1 MFRRSVWFLSLFL
14 VSVITLGSPC
24 FGKALTVKDFVQE
37 PLVFSYGKNEDL
49 SLTLENKL
57 KIEGF
62 YSKNMRE
69 LNDMNNAGPT
79 AFPFAET
86 GGFDKVVFTKFT
98 DDFKLTHK
106 FKNPDCDWTRITCTA
121 GIRLKG
127 SFGDP
132 EAGFKTGPT
141 PIKDLDVVMGLHR
154 HAFNVHV
161 PVVREIWME
170 LLLNDLMGMGW
181 SQKHTFT
188 LGLFPFALGRGI
200 SLGDAYAIA
209 PDVVGY
215 DPESSV
221 EQYAPGFKLS
231 GSFLDDKMCDYDFYV
246 ALLQNRSGSF
256 DTVNEKILGRLYG
269 HRYNQGRG
277 FGAINFIVAGRL
289 KNVLVDEPCRKIS
302 IEPYALFDNERFQ
315 RVEVPSDASTK
326 MGTIGCAGECA
337 LGDFE
342 FGFDGAL
349 NVGKQNVYGLD
360 RNTIIKEIRG
370 SYISVVNSKVIAVED
385 NPNTGDIAGQKALY
399 CTDEVNHAN
408 NQRLV
413 SRYIEEASPNSC
425 LANRWNGQIIPQE
438 EVTDSK
444 LRNAADRFRDPY
456 VNIYNGAMFVFDWSY
471 YFANPNLKLAGTF
484 GYATGDDAPNL
495 DLDAVGDS
503 DVDGTYSGFVSLQE
517 LYSGRRVRSA
527 VLLSGKGSFPRLLSF
542 PINSRVAGGIP
553 TSTSR
558 FNNLVFTGG
567 ALWLE
572 REYGCTLWRINPNVL
587 AFWQEHAARIAVVD
601 NRDVLASKF
610 LGTEANIYVDC
621 FTTKGLNCFLV
632 TGFFL
637 PGSHYEA
644 VAGKPLSAAE
654 RRYLDRL
661 DRTGVSEEWVPT
673 LGHDPAYFINA
684 GFEYKF

>member
-1 MFRRSVWFLSLFL
+1 M
-14 VSVITLGSPC
+14 SVITLGSPC
-24 FGKALTVKDFVQE
+24 FGKTLTVKDFVQE
-37 PLVFSYGKNEDL
+37 PLVFTYGKDEAL

-79 AFPFAET
+79 AAPFAET
-86 GGFDKVVFTKFT
+86 GGFDKVFFTKFT

-106 FKNPDCDWTRITCTA
+106 FKNLDCDWTRITCTA

-181 SQKHTFT
+181 NQKHTFT

-277 FGAINFIVAGRL
+277 FGAVNFIVAGRL

-302 IEPYALFDNERFQ
+302 IEPYALFDDERFQ
-315 RVEVPSDASTK
+315 RVEAPSDASTK
-326 MGTIGCAGECA
+326 MGTIGCASECV

-360 RNTIIKEIRG
+360 RNTVSKELRNG
-370 SYISVVNSKVIAVED
+370 LMYAVNTKVVDAG
-385 NPNTGDIAGQKALY
+385 TGNKALY
-399 CTDEVNHAN
+399 TPI
-408 NQRLV
+408 NQNLV
-413 SRYIEEASPNSC
+413 GKVIGETTPNSC
-425 LANRWNGQIIPQE
+425 IATEWNGAEIPRDNLLVE
-438 EVTDSK
+438 PV

-517 LYSGRRVRSA
+517 LYSGKRVRSA

-542 PINSRVAGGIP
+542 PINARVGGGVP

-601 NRDVLASKF
+601 NRDVFASKF

-644 VAGKPLSAAE
+644 VAGRPLSAAE

>member
-1 MFRRSVWFLSLFL
+1 MGVATTFFF
-14 VSVITLGSPC
+14 C
-24 FGKALTVKDFVQE
+24 EGKVLTAKDFVQD
-37 PLVFSYGKNEDL
+37 PFVYVYGKDENL

-57 KIEGF
+57 RTEGF
-62 YSKNMRE
+62 YSVNARL

-79 AFPFAET
+79 VSPLADT
-86 GGFDKVVFTKFT
+86 NGFDKVFFAKFT
-98 DDFKLTHK
+98 DDFKLTHR
-106 FKNPDCDWTRITCTA
+106 FKNPDCDWTRITCSA

-132 EAGFKTGPT
+132 EAGFKTGLAT
-141 PIKDLDVVMGLHR
+141 IKDLDVVMGFHR
-154 HAFNVHV
+154 HPFNLHV

-170 LLLNDLMGMGW
+170 LLLNDLTGMTW

-188 LGLFPFALGRGI
+188 LGLFPFSLGRGI
-200 SLGDAYAIA
+200 ALGDAYAIV
-209 PDVVGY
+209 PDVIGY

-231 GSFLDDKMCDYDFYV
+231 GSFADDKKCDYDFYL
-246 ALLQNRSGSF
+246 ALLQNKAGSF
-256 DTVNEKILGRLYG
+256 DIVNEKILGRLYG

-277 FGAINFIVAGRL
+277 FGSVNFIVAGRL
-289 KNVLVDEPCRKIS
+289 KNTLVDTECRKIY
-302 IEPYALFDNERFQ
+302 IEPYALFDNERSE
-315 RVEVPSDASTK
+315 RVESLGDASSK
-326 MGTIGCAGECA
+326 MGTIGCAGECV

-342 FGFDGAL
+342 FGFDTAFNLG
-349 NVGKQNVYGLD
+349 NQNVYGLD
-360 RNTIIKEIRG
+360 RNMITKELRNGIV
-370 SYISVVNSKVIAVED
+370 YVVNSKVIDTASD
-385 NPNTGDIAGQKALY
+385 KKALY
-399 CTDEVNHAN
+399 TPT
-408 NQRLV
+408 NQNLV
-413 SRYIEEASPNSC
+413 GKFIGESTPNSC
-425 LANRWNGQIIPQE
+425 LAQQWNGAEIPR
-438 EVTDSK
+438 DDLHLDPLLK
-444 LRNAADRFRDPY
+444 NATDRFRDPY
-456 VNIYNGAMFVFDWSY
+456 VNIFNGAMFVFDWSY

-503 DVDGTYSGFVSLQE
+503 NVDGTYSGFMSLQE
-517 LYSGRRVRSA
+517 LYSGKRVRSA

-542 PINSRVAGGIP
+542 PVNSRIGAGFAS
-553 TSTSR
+553 STSR

-601 NRDVLASKF
+601 NNDVFASRF

-644 VAGKPLSAAE
+644 VAGKPLSYAE
-654 RRYLDRL
+654 RRYLDRR
-661 DRTGVSEEWVPT
+661 DMTGVADGVDWAPT